1 MGGWGW
7 GEHDCGGSNV
17 GGSYR
22 LKLLNNRSR
31 ASGVAWEDCRT
42 FRRWEP
48 RWRKW
53 ATEGGSWVLQPWPL
67 PVLFLRVQCDLSLL
81 LLCRACPFVIECV
94 ARVGPN
100 RPLSPW
106 VVLVRVFITTSG
118 KLTRTWLTTISPDQ
132 EVRASLFSL
141 SSLSWKKQTAEEG
154 AHLSDTASTH
164 SLDCSLRVEKYE
176 HLRILVLMK
185 TAMRTLPFDPGPVYF
200 RNAAQNYF
208 WVCLHGFIFLLCAL
222 HAEPLVVVTD
232 PYIFLLW

>member
-1 MGGWGW
+1 M
-7 GEHDCGGSNV
+7 E
-17 GGSYR
+17 
-22 LKLLNNRSR
+22 
-31 ASGVAWEDCRT
+31 A
-42 FRRWEP
+42 

-81 LLCRACPFVIECV
+81 LLCRACPFVTECV

-100 RPLSPW
+100 RPLSPR

-208 WVCLHGFIFLLCAL
+208 WVCLHLWFFFVCFTCRAFGCCYWSIHFSSMVNYPSQAIRIWQNDRNIKCSDLWLAL
-222 HAEPLVVVTD
+222 YHFNQKLAIASPQ
-232 PYIFLLW
+232 